1 MLHLIDGHNLI
12 PFVKGLSLK
21 QLDDEMRL
29 LGLLQEFA
37 RQNRVTMEV
46 FFDGASPGWAGT
58 RHFGGIKTHFVI
70 KGKTAD
76 EAIRQRLDQI
86 PNGSGVCVVSSDR
99 QVQAEARNHRA
110 KVIPSNEFAGGLV
123 IEKPQITKRRKPA
136 AAEMNEDDIDE
147 WLHLFGEDT

>member
-12 PFVKGLSLK
+12 PFVKGLNLK

-29 LGLLQEFA
+29 LDLLQDYA
-37 RQNRVTMEV
+37 RQHRIQMEV
-46 FFDGASPGWAGT
+46 FFDGASPGWAGV
-58 RHFGGIKTHFVI
+58 RNFGGIKAHFVI

-76 EAIRQRLDQI
+76 EAIRQRLNQM

-110 KVIPSNEFAGGLV
+110 EVISSGDFARGLI
-123 IEKPQITKRRKPA
+123 IEKPLVPKRRKSA

-147 WLHLFGEDT
+147 WLRLFGDDS